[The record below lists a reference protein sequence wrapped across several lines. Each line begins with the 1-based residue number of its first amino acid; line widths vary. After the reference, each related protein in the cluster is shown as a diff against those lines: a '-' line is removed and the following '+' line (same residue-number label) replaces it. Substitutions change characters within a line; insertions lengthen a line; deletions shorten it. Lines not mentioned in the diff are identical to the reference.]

1 MKYHVL
7 HDFITSTP
15 FEEKSS
21 DHFKDIYKLKLLT
34 NFDISLTSFL
44 GGVMNLWLTHN
55 LELLLE
61 MTSYRHQ
68 TLSGASVY
76 EYL

>member
-7 HDFITSTP
+7 HDFVTSTP

-21 DHFKDIYKLKLLT
+21 DHFKDLDKMELLT

-44 GGVMNLWLTHN
+44 GRVMN
-55 LELLLE
+55 
-61 MTSYRHQ
+61 
-68 TLSGASVY
+68 
-76 EYL
+76 